1 MRKRQSE
8 DQQSLQPIVQPQLLS
23 IPEVARIL
31 SIGRTKVYDLIKREG
46 LPVVHL
52 GDATRVSVT
61 SLQRWIE
68 QREQAS

>member
-8 DQQSLQPIVQPQLLS
+8 DQQSLQPIVQPLLLS

-46 LPVVHL
+46 LPVVRL
-52 GDATRVSVT
+52 GDATRVSVA

>member
-8 DQQSLQPIVQPQLLS
+8 GTKPSQFPAQPQLLN

-31 SIGRTKVYDLIKREG
+31 CIGRTKVYDLIKHDG
-46 LPVVHL
+46 LPVVRL
-52 GDATRVSVT
+52 GDATRVSMT
-61 SLQRWIE
+61 SLQRWID